1 MFETSP
7 LGITDHLLASL
18 AKIVAGLTGLATAL
32 ALLWKAWKKMREA
45 ITVAGRFVAA
55 VEALEVLAVE
65 QAKTQTMVSL
75 ICALSDQ
82 PFWRTDSQGFLKFAN
97 SEYQRLVG
105 RSMDELSGN
114 GWVQVVH
121 HAERH
126 DVVSAWNEAVRHGR
140 DFYSE
145 FTIVHPVNGAMK
157 ARAKGFPVTD
167 GRGAVVE
174 YIGSTSRIGT

>member
-1 MFETSP
+1 MIDSP
-7 LGITDHLLASL
+7 WPIGDHVLAWIAKLSGALVGLG
-18 AKIVAGLTGLATAL
+18 GAL
-32 ALLWKAWKKMREA
+32 ALLWRAWKKIKEV
-45 ITVAGRFVAA
+45 IVIAGRFVQA

-65 QAKTQTMVSL
+65 QAKTQTLVNL

-97 SEYQRLVG
+97 SEYQRMVG

-126 DVVSAWNEAVRHGR
+126 EVVTAWNEAVRHGR

-145 FTIVHPVNGAMK
+145 FTLVHPTQGPIK